1 MADSLRKLDDVQKK
15 RLMDLVSLNVSELRK
30 AAWPDD
36 LKDILEFYLIKYS
49 GKKEYSNEKYV
60 QVSLMDD
67 SDVVI
72 ED

>member
-1 MADSLRKLDDVQKK
+1 
-15 RLMDLVSLNVSELRK
+15 MDLVSLNVSELRK
-30 AAWPDD
+30 EVWPDE
-36 LKDILEFYLIKYS
+36 LKYILEFYLIKYS
-49 GKKEYSNEKYV
+49 VKKEYSNEKHI

>member
-1 MADSLRKLDDVQKK
+1 
-15 RLMDLVSLNVSELRK
+15 MDLVSLNVSELRK
-30 AAWPDD
+30 ASWPDD

>member
-1 MADSLRKLDDVQKK
+1 MAATCIVTVMVCVTFYQLRQ
-15 RLMDLVSLNVSELRK
+15 RQQ
-30 AAWPDD
+30 P
-36 LKDILEFYLIKYS
+36 